1 MDSTVDYRGLK
12 VNRGDKWYHDDDK
25 GFELCWSSIP
35 GPESSRTLIVSGRDV
50 KVDRTK
56 GEHCVLEFDEFCR
69 KPRGAA
75 DYLALGAEFKSVMI
89 RGVPKMRIE
98 DFNVLRRFI
107 VLIDCLYSEGV
118 KLTVSSEAQVRAGCG
133 SGGLEGRGL
142 EGACYQTPSFSHA
155 FARNSRQSPR
165 DVFDPGDD
173 GGERDEVFS
182 WDRTRS
188 RMEEMGSKV
197 RAEGWGGR
205 GEGRERSEVL
215 IPTPFI
221 SERARQEWNNR

>member
-1 MDSTVDYRGLK
+1 MREGEGEGVGVGVGGGERERENDKYYSIPPPSLPNSPPLPPPKRCRVVDMDSTVDYRGLK

-35 GPESSRTLIVSGRDV
+35 GTESSRTLIVSGRDV
-50 KVDRTK
+50 KIDRTK

-75 DYLALGAEFKSVMI
+75 DYLALGEEFKSVMI

-133 SGGLEGRGL
+133 SGGWRGVLSNSFFLSRLCTQLTSVSSGCIRPGR
-142 EGACYQTPSFSHA
+142 
-155 FARNSRQSPR
+155 
-165 DVFDPGDD
+165 
-173 GGERDEVFS
+173 
-182 WDRTRS
+182 
-188 RMEEMGSKV
+188 
-197 RAEGWGGR
+197 
-205 GEGRERSEVL
+205 
-215 IPTPFI
+215 
-221 SERARQEWNNR
+221 